1 MDDRDFKRW
10 MELRDVQYTRISKLK
25 FELDSDNPVWKPF
38 YLINKEKSMSYTWSF
53 SSLKE
58 YINCPRQYNEVKN
71 LKNFEKGTS
80 QQMLYG
86 SEVHKALEDYTL
98 AGTEL
103 AKNYQRFKPMID
115 SLLAIPGT
123 KYPEYE
129 MALNRDKEPCD
140 FHDEN
145 RWVRGI
151 VDLLIVDGD
160 HAFIVDYKTG
170 SAKYPDAKQLKL
182 MALMTFA
189 YFPEVKHINAG
200 LMFVMHDVFIT
211 ESYKREDIDKLW
223 GAFLPSLERLR
234 LSYENNAWNE
244 NPTPLCGWCPVTT
257 CKFHKER

>member
-1 MDDRDFKRW
+1 MDDKDFKRW

-25 FELDSDNPVWKPF
+25 FELDSDNPAWKPF
-38 YLINKEKSMSYTWSF
+38 YLIWKEKSMSYTWSF

-129 MALNRDKEPCD
+129 MALNRDKQPCD

>member
-1 MDDRDFKRW
+1 
-10 MELRDVQYTRISKLK
+10 MELRDVQYKRIFKLK
-25 FELDSDNPVWKPF
+25 FELDSDNPTWKPF
-38 YLINKEKSMSYTWSF
+38 YLIWKEKSMSYTWSF
-53 SSLKE
+53 SALKE
-58 YINCPRQYNEVKN
+58 YINCPRQYNELKN
-71 LKNFEKGTS
+71 LKNFEKKQS
-80 QQMLYG
+80 EQMLYG
-86 SEVHKALEDYTL
+86 SAVHKALEDYTL

-103 AKNYQRFKPMID
+103 AKNYQRFKPIVD

-129 MALNRDKEPCD
+129 MALNREKEPCD

-182 MALMTFA
+182 MALMAF
-189 YFPEVKHINAG
+189 YHFPEVKHINAG

-211 ESYKREDIDKLW
+211 ESYSREGIDKLW
-223 GAFLPSLERLR
+223 DSFLPSLERLR
-234 LSYENNAWNE
+234 ISYENNVWNE
-244 NPTPLCGWCPVTT
+244 NPTALCGWCPVST
-257 CKFHKER
+257 CKFYKER